1 MNVYDFDKTIY
12 RATAPWILAPLP
24 KAVSRAARALPGT
37 LAKALAFRQ
46 GNCSREQFK
55 ERFYQFLRFV
65 PEAAQEAER
74 FWDRHLIGIELWYRA
89 QQSNTDVIISASP
102 DFLIGAAC
110 RRLGVRSRFAG
121 GRAYRTAV
129 GTELPGRRKSAAL
142 PDAYGAAEVELFY
155 SDSCSDAPLAA
166 LAQEAFLVRRGQVLP
181 WLGKGKKR
189 SGKHEEK

>member
-1 MNVYDFDKTIY
+1 MDFWRHCLRRY
-12 RATAPWILAPLP
+12 PG
-24 KAVSRAARALPGT
+24 AARALPGT

-110 RRLGVRSRFAG
+110 RRLGVRFLASPVDARTGQLLGPNCRGEEKVRRF
-121 GRAYRTAV
+121 R
-129 GTELPGRRKSAAL
+129 S
-142 PDAYGAAEVELFY
+142 AYGAAEVERFY

-181 WLGKGKKR
+181 WLWQGK
-189 SGKHEEK
+189 EKERKA

>member
-12 RATAPWILAPLP
+12 RGASTVDFWRHCLRRYPG
-24 KAVSRAARALPGT
+24 AARALPGP

-46 GNCSREQFK
+46 GRCSREQFK

-74 FWDRHLIGIELWYRA
+74 FWDRRLIGIEPWYRA

-110 RRLGVRSRFAG
+110 RRLGVRFLASPVDARSGQLLGPNCRGEEKVRRF
-121 GRAYRTAV
+121 R
-129 GTELPGRRKSAAL
+129 S
-142 PDAYGAAEVELFY
+142 AYGAAEVERFY

-181 WLGKGKKR
+181 WLWQGK
-189 SGKHEEK
+189 EKERKA

>member
-12 RATAPWILAPLP
+12 RGDSTVDFWRHCLRRYPG
-24 KAVSRAARALPGT
+24 AARALPGT

-110 RRLGVRSRFAG
+110 RRLGVRRWTRVPDSCWD
-121 GRAYRTAV
+121 RTAGEKKKCGASGALTARRRWNGSIPTPVLTRLWLLWRRRHFSCV
-129 GTELPGRRKSAAL
+129 GDRFCLG
-142 PDAYGAAEVELFY
+142 F
-155 SDSCSDAPLAA
+155 
-166 LAQEAFLVRRGQVLP
+166 
-181 WLGKGKKR
+181 GKGKKR

>member
-12 RATAPWILAPLP
+12 RGDSTVHCLRRYPG
-24 KAVSRAARALPGT
+24 AARALPGT

-74 FWDRHLIGIELWYRA
+74 FWDRHLIGIEPWYRS

-110 RRLGVRSRFAG
+110 RRLGRPHDDLQVPG
-121 GRAYRTAV
+121 GRAGNIRFLFVA
-129 GTELPGRRKSAAL
+129 GASCEAGGKNRK
-142 PDAYGAAEVELFY
+142 
-155 SDSCSDAPLAA
+155 
-166 LAQEAFLVRRGQVLP
+166 
-181 WLGKGKKR
+181 
-189 SGKHEEK
+189 

>member
-12 RATAPWILAPLP
+12 RGDSTVDFLAPLP
-24 KAVSRAARALPGT
+24 KGGIPGLPGAAGT

-74 FWDRHLIGIELWYRA
+74 FWDRHLIGIEPWYRA

-110 RRLGVRSRFAG
+110 RRPGRALSRFAG
-121 GRAYRTAV
+121 GRA
-129 GTELPGRRKSAAL
+129 
-142 PDAYGAAEVELFY
+142 
-155 SDSCSDAPLAA
+155 
-166 LAQEAFLVRRGQVLP
+166 
-181 WLGKGKKR
+181 
-189 SGKHEEK
+189 

>member
-1 MNVYDFDKTIY
+1 MWDNAMNVYDFDKTIY
-12 RATAPWILAPLP
+12 RGDSTVDFWRHCLRRYPG
-24 KAVSRAARALPGT
+24 AARALPGT

-74 FWDRHLIGIELWYRA
+74 FWDRHLIGIEPGTAIEYGRDYFRFAGFFDRRGLPPPGRA
-89 QQSNTDVIISASP
+89 
-102 DFLIGAAC
+102 L
-110 RRLGVRSRFAG
+110 SRFAG

-142 PDAYGAAEVELFY
+142 PERL
-155 SDSCSDAPLAA
+155 
-166 LAQEAFLVRRGQVLP
+166 RRGGGGTVLFR
-181 WLGKGKKR
+181 LLF
-189 SGKHEEK
+189 

>member
-12 RATAPWILAPLP
+12 RGDSTVDFWRHCLRRYPG
-24 KAVSRAARALPGT
+24 AARALPGT

-46 GNCSREQFK
+46 GRCSREQFK

-74 FWDRHLIGIELWYRA
+74 FWDRHLIGIEPWYRA

-110 RRLGVRSRFAG
+110 RRLGVRFLASPVDARTGQLTARRRWNGSIPTPVLTRLWLLWRRRHFSCVGDRFCLG
-121 GRAYRTAV
+121 
-129 GTELPGRRKSAAL
+129 
-142 PDAYGAAEVELFY
+142 F
-155 SDSCSDAPLAA
+155 
-166 LAQEAFLVRRGQVLP
+166 
-181 WLGKGKKR
+181 GKGKKR

>member
-12 RATAPWILAPLP
+12 RGDSTVDFWRPLP
-24 KAVSRAARALPGT
+24 KAVSRGCPGAAGT

-102 DFLIGAAC
+102 DFLIGAGLPPPGRA
-110 RRLGVRSRFAG
+110 LSRFAG

-142 PDAYGAAEVELFY
+142 PERL
-155 SDSCSDAPLAA
+155 
-166 LAQEAFLVRRGQVLP
+166 RRGGGGTVLFR
-181 WLGKGKKR
+181 LLF
-189 SGKHEEK
+189 

>member
-1 MNVYDFDKTIY
+1 MYMILTKPSIG
-12 RATAPWILAPLP
+12 ATAPWILAPLP

-65 PEAAQEAER
+65 PEAAQEAGT
-74 FWDRHLIGIELWYRA
+74 LLGPPSYWYRA
-89 QQSNTDVIISASP
+89 VVPGTAIEYGRDYFRFAGFF
-102 DFLIGAAC
+102 D
-110 RRLGVRSRFAG
+110 RRGLPPPGRALSRFAG

-142 PDAYGAAEVELFY
+142 PERL
-155 SDSCSDAPLAA
+155 
-166 LAQEAFLVRRGQVLP
+166 RRGGGGTVLFR
-181 WLGKGKKR
+181 LLF
-189 SGKHEEK
+189 

>member
-12 RATAPWILAPLP
+12 RGDSTVDFWRHCLRRYPG
-24 KAVSRAARALPGT
+24 AARALPGT

-74 FWDRHLIGIELWYRA
+74 FWDRHLIGIEPWYRA

-102 DFLIGAAC
+102 VDARTGQLLGPNC
-110 RRLGVRSRFAG
+110 RGEEKVRRF
-121 GRAYRTAV
+121 R
-129 GTELPGRRKSAAL
+129 S
-142 PDAYGAAEVELFY
+142 AYGAAEVERFY

-181 WLGKGKKR
+181 WLWQGK
-189 SGKHEEK
+189 EKERKA